1 MPQEK
6 RHPVA
11 EMPSRRRRALETLVI
26 FRRSL
31 IYQTKEF
38 FQNSTLHGVRY
49 IAESGRPIGEK
60 FMWFCFTSIGAVT
73 ALVIIMSLWEKFQT
87 NPTITGL
94 DTDFHNQNVVFPT
107 TVVCPE
113 AAFDHDKTEAVVY
126 KTLANYD
133 AEEVPRYSSFL
144 EVLTSLS
151 FERIGDAKLLAQS
164 IPKAKLEENTLRQ
177 WAFEAHISCESTFVS
192 CKYRDEEIACCEHFE
207 PIYTEHGFCYA
218 FNSRFKSTA
227 TEDVKTGAPHD
238 LYETDKK
245 WALFFVPNSTS
256 RIFIFSNE
264 EYFGSDFNAQIDW
277 SESQLVEVRISKKN
291 TYTTDDARQL
301 SIGQRK
307 CIFSDEVK
315 LNYFPDAYTFSSCMK
330 QCRMNKAIKLCKC
343 NPPFYKPIGKVK
355 GKTLMIRCI
364 AAIYLDLCCLFS
376 VNVPMCML
384 KDLDC
389 LNEFKANITNIK
401 DCLQC
406 ELSCSKTVFNID
418 KLIKIVD
425 RPESTGVLVEFLTW
439 PIIRY
444 KREVLFGWVDLLV
457 SFGGIA
463 SLFLG
468 FSLLSGVEIIYYFT
482 LRACCMVYK
491 NRQELY
497 EIEERIRR
505 EPPPSI
511 DLKLSLRSHSKPRF
525 GDKPTSGVVQVKP
538 AVEGQNL
545 GSQGPQWMHQRRNEK
560 DYINQTRNY
569 YRTPKVL
576 PDHGYTNKT
585 GNLWTTYDHSQYMP

>member
-6 RHPVA
+6 RHPP
-11 EMPSRRRRALETLVI
+11 ESRTQRFLETLVI

-113 AAFDHDKTEAVVY
+113 AAFDHDKTYEKVY
-126 KTLANYD
+126 NTLANYD
-133 AEEVPRYSSFL
+133 EAQAQMYTPFL
-144 EVLTSLS
+144 RILTSLN
-151 FERIGDAKLLAQS
+151 FENVRDAKVLSQS
-164 IPKAKLEENTLRQ
+164 IPQNLLDAHTIRE
-177 WAFEAHISCESTFVS
+177 WAFEGHIDCKNVFVS
-192 CKYRDEEIACCEHFE
+192 CKYRDEDIPCCDHFE

-218 FNSRFKSTA
+218 FNSRFKSTP

-245 WALFFVPNSTS
+245 WALFFIPNSTS

-277 SESQLVEVRISKKN
+277 SEPQLVEVRISKKN

-343 NPPFYKPIGKVK
+343 NPPFYKPIP
-355 GKTLMIRCI
+355 
-364 AAIYLDLCCLFS
+364 
-376 VNVPMCML
+376 NVPMCSI
-384 KDLDC
+384 KDFDC
-389 LNEFKANITNIK
+389 LDEFKSNITNIK

-418 KLIKIVD
+418 KLIKMSD
-425 RPESTGVLVEFLTW
+425 RPESLGVLVEFLTW

-497 EIEERIRR
+497 EIEEKIRQ
-505 EPPPSI
+505 EPPPKI
-511 DLKLSLRSHSKPRF
+511 DLKLSLKSHNPRI
-525 GDKPTSGVVQVKP
+525 GDTPTSAVLKVKP
-538 AVEGQNL
+538 AEESAGPNPL
-545 GSQGPQWMHQRRNEK
+545 GGYQRKHEK
-560 DYINQTRNY
+560 DYSLNTKNY
-569 YRTPKVL
+569 YKTPKVV
-576 PDHGYTNKT
+576 PDYGYTSKT
-585 GNLWTTYDHSQYMP
+585 KNSWTTYDHSQYMP

>member
-6 RHPVA
+6 RHPP
-11 EMPSRRRRALETLVI
+11 ESRRQRGLQTLVI

-49 IAESGRPIGEK
+49 IAETGRPIGEK

-113 AAFDHDKTEAVVY
+113 APFDHEKTYERVY
-126 KTLANYD
+126 NTLANYD
-133 AEEVPRYSSFL
+133 EAQAQMYTPFL
-144 EVLTSLS
+144 RLLTSLNFDS
-151 FERIGDAKLLAQS
+151 IRDAKVLAQP
-164 IPKAKLEENTLRQ
+164 IPQNLLDAKTIRE
-177 WAFEAHISCESTFVS
+177 WAFEGHISCESTFVS
-192 CKYRDEEIACCEHFE
+192 CKYRDEEIPCCDHFE

-227 TEDVKTGAPHD
+227 TEDLKTGAPHD

-256 RIFIFSNE
+256 SIFIFSNE

-277 SESQLVEVRISKKN
+277 SEPQLVEVRISKKN

-343 NPPFYKPIGKVK
+343 NPPFYKPI
-355 GKTLMIRCI
+355 
-364 AAIYLDLCCLFS
+364 A
-376 VNVPMCML
+376 NVPMCMV
-384 KDLDC
+384 KDFDC
-389 LNEFKANITNIK
+389 LDEFKTNITNIK

-425 RPESTGVLVEFLTW
+425 RPEAQGVLVEFLTW

-491 NRQELY
+491 NRKELY
-497 EIEERIRR
+497 EIEEQIRL
-505 EPPPSI
+505 EPPPKI
-511 DLKLSLRSHSKPRF
+511 DLNLTLKSHSKPRV
-525 GDKPTSGVVQVKP
+525 GDMPTSAVLKVKP
-538 AVEGQNL
+538 AEETR
-545 GSQGPQWMHQRRNEK
+545 GPQNPLGGYSRKHGK
-560 DYINQTRNY
+560 DFSNHTKNY
-569 YRTPKVL
+569 YKTPKVL
-576 PDHGYTNKT
+576 PDYGYPSNKK
-585 GNLWTTYDHSQYMP
+585 NPWTTYDHSQYMP

>member
-1 MPQEK
+1 MRQEK
-6 RHPVA
+6 HVH
-11 EMPSRRRRALETLVI
+11 ETTRRQRALETLVI

-49 IAESGRPIGEK
+49 IAETGRPIGEK

-113 AAFDHDKTEAVVY
+113 AAFDHEKSYAAVY
-126 KTLANYD
+126 KSLANYD
-133 AEEVPRYSSFL
+133 DARAQMFAPFL
-144 EVLTSLS
+144 ELLTSLN
-151 FERIGDAKLLAQS
+151 FGNIRDAKLLSES
-164 IPKAKLEENTLRQ
+164 IPKDQLEEHTVRQ
-177 WAFEAHISCESTFVS
+177 WAFEGHISCESTFVS
-192 CKYRDEEIACCEHFE
+192 CKYRDEDIPCCDHFE

-227 TEDVKTGAPHD
+227 AEDIKTGAPHD

-315 LNYFPDAYTFSSCMK
+315 LNYFPEAYTFSSCMK

-343 NPPFYKPIGKVK
+343 NPPFYKPIN
-355 GKTLMIRCI
+355 
-364 AAIYLDLCCLFS
+364 
-376 VNVPMCML
+376 NVPMCMV
-384 KDLDC
+384 KDFDC
-389 LNEFKANITNIK
+389 LDEFKANITNIK

-497 EIEERIRR
+497 EIEERIRK

-511 DLKLSLRSHSKPRF
+511 DLQLRLKSHSTLRVGAAP
-525 GDKPTSGVVQVKP
+525 SSAVLLVKP
-538 AVEGQNL
+538 AAGEPGGGVQRKHEKNFYNNTKNL
-545 GSQGPQWMHQRRNEK
+545 
-560 DYINQTRNY
+560 

-576 PDHGYTNKT
+576 PDHGYGSNTMKS
-585 GNLWTTYDHSQYMP
+585 WKDSDQAQYMP

>member
-1 MPQEK
+1 MPEEK
-6 RHPVA
+6 S
-11 EMPSRRRRALETLVI
+11 MSNGNQSDSTLTRRQKLLSTLVI

-49 IAESGRPIGEK
+49 IAETGRPIGEK

-113 AAFDHDKTEAVVY
+113 AGFDFDKAYETVY

-133 AEEVPRYSSFL
+133 PSKAALFAPFLNLLTTLNFENIKDAQAFAEPIPL
-144 EVLTSLS
+144 EQLMEHTI
-151 FERIGDAKLLAQS
+151 RD
-164 IPKAKLEENTLRQ
+164 
-177 WAFEAHISCESTFVS
+177 WAFRAHISCENTLVS
-192 CKYRDEEIACCEHFE
+192 CKYRDEDIPCCAHFE

-218 FNSRFKSTA
+218 FNSRFKSTE
-227 TEDVKTGAPHD
+227 TEDIKTGAPHD

-245 WALFFVPNSTS
+245 WALFFVPNSTA

-343 NPPFYKPIGKVK
+343 NPPFYKPI
-355 GKTLMIRCI
+355 
-364 AAIYLDLCCLFS
+364 S
-376 VNVPMCML
+376 NVPMCSI
-384 KDLDC
+384 KDFGC
-389 LNEFKANITNIK
+389 LNDFKMNITNIK

-425 RPESTGVLVEFLTW
+425 RPESPGVLVEFLTW

-468 FSLLSGVEIIYYFT
+468 FSLLSGVEIIYFFT

-497 EIEERIRR
+497 EIEERIRH
-505 EPPPSI
+505 EPPPAI
-511 DLKLSLRSHSKPRF
+511 DLQLKLKSHSNFMNDSR
-525 GDKPTSGVVQVKP
+525 PTSAVLQVKP
-538 AVEGQNL
+538 VAEGDVVNH
-545 GSQGPQWMHQRRNEK
+545 SWTRQRKNEK
-560 DYINQTRNY
+560 DYFNY
-569 YRTPKVL
+569 SKGLYRTPKVL
-576 PDHGYTNKT
+576 PEHGYTNS
-585 GNLWTTYDHSQYMP
+585 TTKEKWLQDHSQYLP

>member
-1 MPQEK
+1 MSYVPETKMPQEK
-6 RHPVA
+6 PEQTIVV
-11 EMPSRRRRALETLVI
+11 MTRRQRLLETLVI

-49 IAESGRPIGEK
+49 IAETGRPIGEK

-113 AAFDHDKTEAVVY
+113 AAFDHESSYNEVY
-126 KTLANYD
+126 KSLANYD
-133 AEEVPRYSSFL
+133 ADKAQLFTPFL
-144 EVLTSLS
+144 DLLTSLNFDNIRDAEMLAEAIPTELLS
-151 FERIGDAKLLAQS
+151 ERS
-164 IPKAKLEENTLRQ
+164 IRD
-177 WAFEAHISCESTFVS
+177 WAFRAHIPCESTLIS
-192 CKYRDEEIACCEHFE
+192 CKYRDEDIVCCDHFQ

-218 FNSRFKSTA
+218 FNSRFMSTA
-227 TEDVKTGAPHD
+227 TEDSKTGAPHD

-245 WALFFVPNSTS
+245 WALFFLPNSTS

-277 SESQLVEVRISKKN
+277 TEDQLVEVRISKKN

-315 LNYFPDAYTFSSCMK
+315 LNYFQDAYTFSSCMK

-343 NPPFYKPIGKVK
+343 NPPFYKPI
-355 GKTLMIRCI
+355 T
-364 AAIYLDLCCLFS
+364 
-376 VNVPMCML
+376 NVPMCAV
-384 KDLDC
+384 KDFAC
-389 LNEFKANITNIK
+389 LNEYRLNITNIK

-418 KLIKIVD
+418 KLMKFMD
-425 RPESTGVLVEFLTW
+425 RPETPGVLVEFLTW

-497 EIEERIRR
+497 EIEQRIRH
-505 EPPPSI
+505 EPPPAI
-511 DLKLSLRSHSKPRF
+511 DLQLKLKSHA
-525 GDKPTSGVVQVKP
+525 KPTNGSASSAVLQVQP
-538 AVEGQNL
+538 ANTQNL
-545 GSQGPQWMHQRRNEK
+545 DLYHLSRQRKIEK
-560 DYINQTRNY
+560 DYLNY
-569 YRTPKVL
+569 SKSLYRTPKVL
-576 PDHGYTNKT
+576 PDHGYGSKKDN
-585 GNLWTTYDHSQYMP
+585 WQYDHGQYLP

>member
-1 MPQEK
+1 MPQSK
-6 RHPVA
+6 RHP
-11 EMPSRRRRALETLVI
+11 ETRRQMQWQSQRQRGLQTLVI

-49 IAESGRPIGEK
+49 IAETGRPIGEK

-113 AAFDHDKTEAVVY
+113 EAFDDDKSYQAVL

-133 AEEVPRYSSFL
+133 EAQAQMYSPFL
-144 EVLTSLS
+144 RLLTSLN
-151 FERIGDAKLLAQS
+151 FENIRDAKVLSQS
-164 IPKAKLEENTLRQ
+164 IPPNLLEANTIRQ
-177 WAFEAHISCESTFVS
+177 WAFEGPISCESTFVS
-192 CKYRDEEIACCEHFE
+192 CKYRDEEIPCCDHFE

-218 FNSRFKSTA
+218 FNSRFKSTP

-277 SESQLVEVRISKKN
+277 SETQLVEVRISKKN

-315 LNYFPDAYTFSSCMK
+315 LKYFPDAYTFSSCMK

-343 NPPFYKPIGKVK
+343 NPPFYKPI
-355 GKTLMIRCI
+355 
-364 AAIYLDLCCLFS
+364 A
-376 VNVPMCML
+376 NVPMCMV
-384 KDLDC
+384 KDFDC
-389 LNEFKANITNIK
+389 LDEFKANITNIK

-497 EIEERIRR
+497 EIEERIRQ
-505 EPPPSI
+505 EPPPLI
-511 DLKLSLRSHSKPRF
+511 DLGLSLKSHSRPCV
-525 GDKPTSGVVQVKP
+525 GDAPTSAVLKVRP
-538 AVEGQNL
+538 AVETATN
-545 GSQGPQWMHQRRNEK
+545 HQRKNEK
-560 DYINQTRNY
+560 DYSINTKNY
-569 YRTPKVL
+569 YNTPKVW
-576 PDHGYTNKT
+576 PDHGYASNTKNP
-585 GNLWTTYDHSQYMP
+585 WTTYDHSQYMP

>member
-1 MPQEK
+1 MPQKKPATDE
-6 RHPVA
+6 RA
-11 EMPSRRRRALETLVI
+11 MMSRRQRLLETVVI

-49 IAESGRPIGEK
+49 IAETGRPIGEK

-107 TVVCPE
+107 TVICPDT
-113 AAFDHDKTEAVVY
+113 AFDHDKSYDEVF
-126 KTLANYD
+126 KSLANY
-133 AEEVPRYSSFL
+133 EENKAQLFAPFL
-144 EVLTSLS
+144 DLLTSLNFDNIKDAAMLS
-151 FERIGDAKLLAQS
+151 QNVPIDMLHERS
-164 IPKAKLEENTLRQ
+164 IREWAFLVHVTCENTL
-177 WAFEAHISCESTFVS
+177 IS
-192 CKYRDEEIACCEHFE
+192 CKYRDDEIPCCDHFE

-218 FNSRFKSTA
+218 FNSRFKSTP
-227 TEDVKTGAPHD
+227 TEDLKTGPPHD

-245 WALFFVPNSTS
+245 WALFFLPNSSS

-277 SESQLVEVRISKKN
+277 TEDQLVEVRISKKN

-307 CIFSDEVK
+307 CIFGDEVK
-315 LNYFPDAYTFSSCMK
+315 LSYFPDDYTFSSCMK
-330 QCRMNKAIKLCKC
+330 QCRINKAIKLCKC
-343 NPPFYKPIGKVK
+343 NPPFYKPISN
-355 GKTLMIRCI
+355 
-364 AAIYLDLCCLFS
+364 A
-376 VNVPMCML
+376 PMCTVT
-384 KDLDC
+384 DFNC
-389 LNEFKANITNIK
+389 LNEHQLNITNIK

-418 KLIKIVD
+418 KLIKLTEK
-425 RPESTGVLVEFLTW
+425 PETPGVLVEFLTW

-497 EIEERIRR
+497 EIEERIRH
-505 EPPPSI
+505 EPPPAI
-511 DLKLSLRSHSKPRF
+511 DLQLKLKSHSRPAINSASARSVLQVQ
-525 GDKPTSGVVQVKP
+525 PVSGTD
-538 AVEGQNL
+538 AGY
-545 GSQGPQWMHQRRNEK
+545 MTTTQRRNEK
-560 DYINQTRNY
+560 DYSSYSKNL

-576 PDHGYTNKT
+576 PDHGYLGSKDKWQ
-585 GNLWTTYDHSQYMP
+585 LDHGQYLP